1 MTKIYIYCI
10 FENNEALHGVYSSI
24 KSAHRDAVKLCNR
37 GGSGVYINHRGK
49 SMQPDLTLLRN
60 IFKGEIDVKVDYFS
74 GASRVTILKTKLKD

>member
-1 MTKIYIYCI
+1 MVYI
-10 FENNEALHGVYSSI
+10 LL
-24 KSAHRDAVKLCNR
+24 KSAHRDAIKLCNR
-37 GGSGVYINHRGK
+37 GGSGVYINHQGK